1 MNTEQCIVK
10 NTFFYPVI
18 IHRFVTYMSNVNI
31 QYDAYR
37 FVGKSVF
44 SFYLSE
50 YMYYLYYLYYLNIMY
65 FAIRQV
71 FIWEFRINF
80 IVEIWDKMD

>member
-18 IHRFVTYMSNVNI
+18 LHRFVTYMSNVNI

-37 FVGKSVF
+37 FVGTLRV
-44 SFYLSE
+44 
-50 YMYYLYYLYYLNIMY
+50 MCNIMY

-80 IVEIWDKMD
+80 IVEICDQMD